1 MPLHVVTSLR
11 LLGGSWQPGEVAKK
25 IMQKYCNKNAT
36 IHFKQIMAA
45 SKARQPA
52 VVNSASKCQSNL
64 PDKLL
69 EAVFQSLPL
78 WVLLGFQT
86 RSIMI
91 NNVWVRRWMMIMTVM
106 ATMTKMV
113 GDDQQ
118 WKRQWLDE
126 SSDCTACM

>member
-1 MPLHVVTSLR
+1 
-11 LLGGSWQPGEVAKK
+11 
-25 IMQKYCNKNAT
+25 
-36 IHFKQIMAA
+36 MAA

-91 NNVWVRRWMMIMTVM
+91 NIVRVRRLMMMMTVM
-106 ATMTKMV
+106 AMMTKMV
-113 GDDQQ
+113 VDDQH